1 MLKHTAEFA
10 ATIVLA
16 ILALA
21 IPERTVSP
29 APTAGSWLV
38 DARHSDARLTTDGTT
53 DFGKTKMT
61 FTLGVG
67 RVNGRVKIHNDDP
80 AKSTFDFAF
89 YPATSMVPSIDEA
102 GKFLSDWLS
111 NLANQ
116 TLVCFHSKGF
126 RRTPDGRLQ
135 TSGNLVL
142 TRVDR
147 NVELTP
153 DEAYAGPV
161 YGPPVIHRI
170 MREATFVF
178 DFSPAAS
185 GSSQKGGGIPAL
197 GSTTVVRE
205 DFPQLL
211 KAVLA
216 TNWPPV
222 VQDENCQVPTP
233 NEGYSGAQCTGTFLR
248 TPTLPEAPHA
258 GNEEDYP
265 GSASFNAVIGEHLMI
280 LVHLQLTPTGAPG
293 ETGN

>member
-1 MLKHTAEFA
+1 MLKHTAVFA
-10 ATIVLA
+10 ATVVLA
-16 ILALA
+16 IFARA
-21 IPERTVSP
+21 IPGRTISP
-29 APTAGSWLV
+29 PPTTGSWLV
-38 DARHSDARLTTDGTT
+38 DARHSDARLMTDGTT
-53 DFGKTKMT
+53 DFGKTKIS

-67 RVNGRVKIHNDDP
+67 RVNGRVKLDNDDP

-102 GKFLSDWLS
+102 GKFLSHWLS
-111 NLANQ
+111 NSANH

-126 RRTPDGRLQ
+126 VRTPDGRLQ
-135 TSGNLVL
+135 TNGNLVL

-170 MREATFVF
+170 VREATFLF
-178 DFSPAAS
+178 DFSPAS
-185 GSSQKGGGIPAL
+185 GNGQKGGGIPAL
-197 GSTTVVRE
+197 GSSSVVRE

-211 KAVLA
+211 KAVIA

-222 VQDENCQVPTP
+222 VQDENCQVPAP
-233 NEGYSGAQCTGTFLR
+233 SEGYSGAQCTGTFLR
-248 TPTLPEAPHA
+248 TPPLPEAPHA

-265 GSASFNAVIGEHLMI
+265 GPASFNTVIGEYLTI
-280 LVHLQLTPTGAPG
+280 LVHMQLTPNGAPG
-293 ETGN
+293 ATGN